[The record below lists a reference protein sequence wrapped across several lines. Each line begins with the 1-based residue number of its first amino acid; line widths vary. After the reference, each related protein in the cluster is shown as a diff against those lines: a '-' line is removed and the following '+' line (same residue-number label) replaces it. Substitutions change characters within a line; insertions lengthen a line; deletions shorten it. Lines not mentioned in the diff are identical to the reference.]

1 MTDND
6 FQYHQQCAI
15 MYNLFTIRLYLDDR
29 FDVRTL
35 ADDEARPFWGGVEAL
50 LDYFFEEYSVA
61 LERLEGPDSPR
72 ADAFERFSDRL
83 YTQIGDELEPLLA
96 GANRELRSL
105 LVDFFLILLIPQVSA
120 AFEQSLSGS
129 AAPPSA
135 DYAAHYRAIEPLIAV
150 EAAKHAASIV
160 EFGRT
165 VAEVEAVAGRVAL
178 LYRFLI
184 NNADVI
190 DFLTVARED

>member
-6 FQYHQQCAI
+6 FQYHQQCAV

-35 ADDEARPFWGGVEAL
+35 ADEEARPFWGGIEDL

-61 LERLEGPDSPR
+61 LERLDGPDSAR
-72 ADAFERFSDRL
+72 GDSFQRFSDSL
-83 YTQIGDELEPLLA
+83 YAQIGDELEPLLA
-96 GANRELRSL
+96 GAGRELRSL

-120 AFEQSLSGS
+120 AFEQSLSGG
-129 AAPPSA
+129 AWVHAG
-135 DYAAHYRAIEPLIAV
+135 DYATRYRAIEPMLAI
-150 EAAKHAASIV
+150 ESAKHAASIV

-165 VAEVEAVAGRVAL
+165 IAEAEAVAGRAAL
-178 LYRFLI
+178 LYRFLVR
-184 NNADVI
+184 NAGAI
-190 DFLTVARED
+190 DLLTSSGEA

>member
-1 MTDND
+1 MTSND
-6 FQYHQQCAI
+6 FQYHQQCAV

-35 ADDEARPFWGGVEAL
+35 ADEEARPFWSGVEEM

-61 LERLEGPDSPR
+61 LERLEGPDSAR
-72 ADAFERFSDRL
+72 ADSFQRFADSL
-83 YTQIGDELEPLLA
+83 YAQIGDELEPLLA

-120 AFEQSLSGS
+120 AFEQSLSGD
-129 AAPPSA
+129 AWTQTG
-135 DYAAHYRAIEPLIAV
+135 DYAARYRAIEPMLTI

-165 VAEVEAVAGRVAL
+165 VAETEAVAGRAAL
-178 LYRFLI
+178 LYRFLVR
-184 NNADVI
+184 NAGTI
-190 DFLTVARED
+190 DLLTALGEE

>member
-6 FQYHQQCAI
+6 FQYHQQCAV

-35 ADDEARPFWGGVEAL
+35 ADDEARPFWGGVEAM

-61 LERLEGPDSPR
+61 LERLEGADSAR
-72 ADAFERFSDRL
+72 ADAFQRFSDSL
-83 YTQIGDELEPLLA
+83 YAQIGDELEPLLS

-120 AFEQSLSGS
+120 AFEQSLSGG
-129 AAPPSA
+129 AWIQTG
-135 DYAAHYRAIEPLIAV
+135 DYAARYRAIEPMLAI
-150 EAAKHAASIV
+150 ESAKHAAEIV
-160 EFGRT
+160 LHGRT
-165 VAEVEAVAGRVAL
+165 VAEAEAVAGRAAL
-178 LYRFLI
+178 LYRFLVK
-184 NNADVI
+184 NAGTI
-190 DFLTVARED
+190 DLLTSLDRD